1 MKYCLSLLLYSLSL
15 SLYSG
20 QNFQLPKNC
29 TAVRT
34 IYGDLDK
41 DGRDEKVIVCNL
53 NQTKDPKKNYKRVLY
68 ILKKDNNN
76 QDQLFKKNTNI
87 LWGSKECG
95 FCFEE
100 NSDPLVD
107 ISIKNNTLI
116 IEYETHNNSRRTE
129 NYKQIFRYQNNDWY
143 LIGSKY
149 RYWDTCDF
157 DYTYDINFST
167 QKINIAK
174 DTGNCDDIEDSKK
187 ESSSFE
193 TYTYKFPKVTMDNY
207 KATEVKFKPKVY
219 FYY

>member
-1 MKYCLSLLLYSLSL
+1 MKYYFSVLIFTLSFSMYSA
-15 SLYSG
+15 
-20 QNFQLPKNC
+20 QHFQLPKNC
-29 TAVRT
+29 TIVET
-34 IYGDLDK
+34 VYGDLDR
-41 DGRDEKVIVCNL
+41 DGKDEKVIVCNL
-53 NQTKDPKKNYKRVLY
+53 NQTKDPKKNYSRVLY
-68 ILKKDNNN
+68 ILKQDNSN
-76 QDQLFKKNTNI
+76 QYQLFKKNTNI

-100 NSDPLVD
+100 TSDPLVS

-116 IEYETHNNSRRTE
+116 IEQETHNNSRRTE
-129 NYKQIFRYQNNDWY
+129 SYKQIFRYQSNDWY

-167 QKINIAK
+167 QKINITK
-174 DTGNCDDIEDSKK
+174 DTGSCDDIEDPKK
-187 ESSSFE
+187 NVSSFE

-207 KATEVKFKPKVY
+207 KATEIKFKPKLY